1 MKTRKWIIYTV
12 YGILITLAFLY
23 LRFPSDSAG
32 RYIRSIVAGSNPN
45 IVLSFDSVR
54 PSFPP
59 GIRLHNLSVGFKGN
73 PDSVLGANVVK
84 VRPALSGLLFG
95 KLSLL
100 LHADTYEGNMRAD
113 IHFKNRFSTKGPVSI
128 QNEFHNISLG
138 KCSFI
143 KAAAGRR
150 VDGRLSGSLAYDGEW
165 GRATSG
171 TGSAKFTLLDGNIQ
185 LLKSLF
191 GFDALVFDTVETKL
205 TLKNQTL
212 EIIGLDIA
220 GEQLRGSFTGN
231 LFLNRD
237 IIQSRLAIKGDIE
250 IPALDRKFSTT
261 LKGTVAKPIPR
272 FE

>member
-45 IVLSFDSVR
+45 IILSFDSVR

-59 GIRLHNLSVGFKGN
+59 GIRLRNLSVGFKGN
-73 PDSVLGANVVK
+73 PDSVLGADVVK
-84 VRPALSGLLFG
+84 VRPALSSLFFG

-100 LHADTYEGNMRAD
+100 LYAEAYEGKMRAD

-150 VDGRLSGSLAYDGEW
+150 VDGRLSGSLLYDGEW
-165 GRATSG
+165 DKVISG
-171 TGSAKFTLLDGNIQ
+171 TGSAKLTILDGNIQ
-185 LLKSLF
+185 LLKSTF
-191 GFDALVFDTVETKL
+191 GFDALVFDKAKTDLK
-205 TLKNQTL
+205 LKNQTL

-220 GEQLRGSFTGN
+220 GEQIRGAFTGN
-231 LFLNRD
+231 LFFKRD

-261 LKGTVAKPIPR
+261 LKGTVAKPIPG